1 MSNFA
6 ANTDTRTAR
15 TRADERGFI
24 TFFRLIVMD
33 NNPHILGTERIGKLL
48 LQYSIPAIIGMTI
61 TSLYNIIDSIFIGH
75 GVGAMGIAGLAITF
89 PLMNLVVAFCTLV
102 SAGGS
107 TISSI
112 RLGQKDLD
120 GATEVLGNTL
130 MFCLINAV
138 VFGGLAFLF
147 LDEILRF
154 FGASQD
160 TLPYARDFMQ
170 IILAGTPITY
180 TMIGLNNIMRATGY
194 PKKAML
200 TSMVTV
206 VCNIILA
213 PIFIFHFDW
222 GIRGAAT
229 ATVISQFI
237 GMVWVVKHFLD
248 KDSFVRFRPDFWKL
262 KKRIISSIFSIGM
275 SPFLMNVCACVIVI
289 IINNSLQRHGGDMAI
304 GAYGIINRLLTLYIM
319 IVLGLTMGMQPIVGY
334 NFGAQKHDRVKQTL
348 KLSMLTGVCIT
359 SSGFL
364 ICELFPHAVSAIFTN
379 DQELIDIASRGV
391 RICVLMFPLVGA
403 QIVIGNFF
411 QSIGK
416 AKISIFL
423 SLTRQLL
430 YLLPGLIFFPRFIG
444 LDGIWTSMPVA
455 DFFAFLTAL
464 VVLWTYIRKKNK
476 ESFA

>member
-1 MSNFA
+1 MN
-6 ANTDTRTAR
+6 D
-15 TRADERGFI
+15 
-24 TFFRLIVMD
+24 
-33 NNPHILGTERIGKLL
+33 PHILGTERIGKLL
-48 LQYSIPAIIGMTI
+48 VQYSIPAIIGMTI

-107 TISSI
+107 AISSI
-112 RLGQKDLD
+112 RLGQKDMD
-120 GATEVLGNTL
+120 GAAEVLNNTL
-130 MFCLINAV
+130 MLCLVNSFL
-138 VFGGLAFLF
+138 FGSISFFF

-154 FGASQD
+154 FGASND

-170 IILAGTPITY
+170 VILLGTPITY
-180 TMIGLNNIMRATGY
+180 VMRATGY

-237 GMVWVVKHFLD
+237 GMVWVVSHFLQ
-248 KDSFVRFRPDFWKL
+248 KTSIVRLQPGFWKM

-275 SPFLMNVCACVIVI
+275 SPFLMNVTACVIVI
-289 IINNSLQRHGGDMAI
+289 IVNNSLQHYGGDMAI
-304 GAYGIINRLLTLYIM
+304 GAYGIMNRLLVLYVM

-334 NFGAQKHDRVKQTL
+334 NFGAQKHDRVKATL
-348 KLSMLTGVCIT
+348 RLSIIAGVCIT
-359 SSGFL
+359 STGFI
-364 ICELFPHAVSAIFTN
+364 ICELFPHAVSAIFTS
-379 DQELIDIASRGV
+379 DEQLIDMASRGV
-391 RICVLMFPLVGA
+391 RIGIAMFPLVGA

-430 YLLPGLIFFPRFIG
+430 YLLPGLIILPRYMG
-444 LDGIWTSMPVA
+444 LDGIWTCMPVS
-455 DFFAFLTAL
+455 DFFAFVTA
-464 VVLWTYIRKKNK
+464 VIALWIYISRTRHYTTVKQVHRTMCK
-476 ESFA
+476 